1 MSPELA
7 AHRGELLA
15 EEAAEVAEVSVTGP
29 LDRLAHELADVVYV
43 AYGTALVHGIDL
55 DAVLAEI
62 HRSNMTKIGPDG
74 TVSRREDGK
83 VLKGEHYEAPDV
95 PGAAEAGVGTGRRR
109 LSRRR
114 DPAQDRCRVGGGCP
128 GRRWLTCPAPDRR
141 RGSAVAPLSG
151 APLSRPPARPPPSPG
166 VSSPPYPGV
175 TRGVGS
181 TRSPRA
187 PCSAR

>member
-1 MSPELA
+1 MSASPADLVREFHHAFGLDVRGTPTQVSPRLA

-62 HRSNMTKIGPDG
+62 HRSNMSKLGPDG
-74 TVSRREDGK
+74 QVSRRADGK

-95 PGAAEAGVGTGRRR
+95 
-109 LSRRR
+109 
-114 DPAQDRCRVGGGCP
+114 
-128 GRRWLTCPAPDRR
+128 
-141 RGSAVAPLSG
+141 SAVLRRQG
-151 APLSRPPARPPPSPG
+151 WTPG
-166 VSSPPYPGV
+166 DEN
-175 TRGVGS
+175 
-181 TRSPRA
+181 RS
-187 PCSAR
+187 